1 MKSGLE
7 RLNQLNDTKNKFGEI
22 QSLDTGIEKW
32 NAQEV
37 STESD
42 PIDDPGIGEKYV
54 IRKFDFAFN
63 PETIK
68 AIKDKRLKA
77 PTKQELFNSV
87 WPQLKIRLWGDGLYA
102 VEEADL
108 PPKMKIGKKKFS
120 VVIVCQL
127 ARNRGFMGKHK
138 SLNEYLKNA

>member
-1 MKSGLE
+1 MKFGQE
-7 RLNQLNDTKNKFGEI
+7 NQKQLKDTKSDLIN
-22 QSLDTGIEKW
+22 LDTGLEKW

-63 PETIK
+63 PETAK
-68 AIKDKRLKA
+68 AIRNKKLA
-77 PTKQELFNSV
+77 PPTKQDLFNSV
-87 WPQLKIRLWGDGLYA
+87 WPQLRIMLWGDGLYA

-108 PPKMKIGKKKFS
+108 PPKMTIGKKKFS
-120 VVIVCQL
+120 VVIVCQP
-127 ARNRGFMGKHK
+127 ARNRGFMGRHK
-138 SLNEYLKNA
+138 SLNEYLQNG